1 MVAVGIVG
9 ASGYTGEELTKL
21 LQGHPEVKLTAL
33 TSRTHAGKKVNEV
46 FSLPKNLDTI
56 FLEPNIKNL
65 KNCDVV
71 FFATPNGTAMKMA
84 NELLDHDI
92 RIIDI
97 SSDFRLTDYKV
108 WEEWYNFKHV
118 AQSLL
123 EESVYGL
130 PEIPNQKSKIEKAR
144 IVANPG
150 CYPTAVILALLP
162 ICNTLKK
169 QKIIVD
175 AKSGISGAGR
185 NLNTEKLF
193 SANEENFQAYAVK
206 NHRHYPEILQTLNQ
220 YNNDLD
226 VLFVPH
232 LSSMTRGILST
243 HYISHQY
250 ASIEALQ
257 QTYIDFYEHSH
268 FVKVAEINSFPR
280 VSEVNKTN
288 DCIISLHT
296 PIGTS
301 NDEVNLVIFS
311 VIDNLVKGAS
321 GQAVQNMN
329 IMFQFD
335 ETVGLP

>member
-21 LQGHPEVKLTAL
+21 LQGHPEVELTAL

-46 FSLPKNLDTI
+46 FALPKNLDTT

-108 WEEWYNFKHV
+108 WEQWYNFKHV

-144 IVANPG
+144 IV
-150 CYPTAVILALLP
+150 
-162 ICNTLKK
+162 
-169 QKIIVD
+169 
-175 AKSGISGAGR
+175 GAR
-185 NLNTEKLF
+185 
-193 SANEENFQAYAVK
+193 
-206 NHRHYPEILQTLNQ
+206 
-220 YNNDLD
+220 
-226 VLFVPH
+226 
-232 LSSMTRGILST
+232 
-243 HYISHQY
+243 
-250 ASIEALQ
+250 ALQ
-257 QTYIDFYEHSH
+257 LSLGAPSFIEIPKNETTSLQIAIEELTKKLIPIVIRRILPNGDYQNIPID
-268 FVKVAEINSFPR
+268 
-280 VSEVNKTN
+280 
-288 DCIISLHT
+288 
-296 PIGTS
+296 
-301 NDEVNLVIFS
+301 
-311 VIDNLVKGAS
+311 
-321 GQAVQNMN
+321 
-329 IMFQFD
+329 QFK
-335 ETVGLP
+335 